1 VLRLPILDF
10 GFSILDCPDPVQDG
24 AVVDIDE
31 NPKSKIQNPKSKR
44 VLVVDDN
51 VDAAATLAE
60 LVDLWG
66 HEVRVAYDGR
76 LALEEVSRFQP
87 EVVLLDIG
95 LPQMDGYEVARR
107 LGEQAGRQGLRLVA
121 VTGYGQEEDRRKAE
135 AAGFDDHLVKPVDPD
150 ALQQLL
156 AATPRRA

>member
-1 VLRLPILDF
+1 MAVPALPSPVSRLP
-10 GFSILDCPDPVQDG
+10 SPV
-24 AVVDIDE
+24 
-31 NPKSKIQNPKSKR
+31 SKR

-51 VDAAATLAE
+51 VEAAATLAE
-60 LVDLWG
+60 LLDLWG
-66 HEVRVAYDGR
+66 HEVRVVHDGR
-76 LALEEVSRFQP
+76 LALEEASQFHP

-107 LGEQAGRQGLRLVA
+107 LDKQTGRQGLRLVA
-121 VTGYGQEEDRRKAE
+121 VTGYGQEEDRRKAQ

-156 AATPRRA
+156 AATPQRF

>member
-1 VLRLPILDF
+1 SSPIPRP
-10 GFSILDCPDPVQDG
+10 SPR
-24 AVVDIDE
+24 
-31 NPKSKIQNPKSKR
+31 R

-60 LVDLWG
+60 LVVLWG
-66 HEVRVAYDGR
+66 HEVRVVHDGR
-76 LALEEVSRFQP
+76 LALEEVSRYQP

-107 LGEQAGRQGLRLVA
+107 LREQPGGLALRLVA
-121 VTGYGQEEDRRKAE
+121 VTGYGQEQDRRKSQ
-135 AAGFDDHLVKPVDPD
+135 AAGFDDHLVKPVDAE

-156 AATPRRA
+156 ADASPPS